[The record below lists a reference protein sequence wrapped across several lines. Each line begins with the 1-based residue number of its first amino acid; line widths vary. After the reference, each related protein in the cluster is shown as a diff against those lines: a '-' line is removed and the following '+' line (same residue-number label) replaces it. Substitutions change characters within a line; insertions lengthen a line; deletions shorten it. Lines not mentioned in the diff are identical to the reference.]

1 MTDWLMNHDG
11 HRSNAITS
19 ERIAVYCLVEKNHLW
34 QLHLN
39 SNCHVNIATN
49 PVISHEWPRS
59 VYDKWNISV
68 AICDTYIL

>member
-49 PVISHEWPRS
+49 PVISHEWGKDREVFTLSGIYP
-59 VYDKWNISV
+59 
-68 AICDTYIL
+68 